1 MRHKSQ
7 DSEIDI
13 DALPDNER
21 RALLEGLRE
30 RRRALILTQ
39 IDEQPDQY
47 NLWQSSR
54 RHWAKD

>member
-1 MRHKSQ
+1 MRQSQ

-13 DALPDNER
+13 DALPDEER

-39 IDEQPDQY
+39 NDEQTDQY
-47 NLWQSSR
+47 NLWRSSR